1 MATIETKYNIG
12 QEVWVISCENLGPD
26 IKKRTVSGITVETI
40 DLRSYEN
47 LRNEPIVTYGGFCYR
62 VKYGKRV
69 ISYREWIDPDNAKMA
84 CEIEKKETIKDVC
97 ELLESELKRWSK
109 GNDSCEAKYRIEM
122 LKELIEK
129 LNE

>member
-1 MATIETKYNIG
+1 
-12 QEVWVISCENLGPD
+12 
-26 IKKRTVSGITVETI
+26 
-40 DLRSYEN
+40 
-47 LRNEPIVTYGGFCYR
+47 
-62 VKYGKRV
+62 
-69 ISYREWIDPDNAKMA
+69 MA

-97 ELLESELKRWSK
+97 ELLESEIKRWSK